1 MKGLVVYAEDY
12 DKASEIKDH
21 LEKQKGYGF
30 DLISIETLIG
40 IPENI
45 SFIASDWNVSTE
57 LYKLICNQN
66 GEYGIAFYNRDFFSD
81 IDDTAE
87 INDALNKA
95 LSNKNWDICKGIN
108 RFYLMGDIIRKR
120 DVLKSRPTRLQI
132 EATDLCNAK
141 CIMCSHAYR
150 NGTGI
155 DIMQSGILD
164 RVKDL
169 LPYLGVIVLHGNGE
183 PFLKDNITDY
193 FDILS
198 GYGIKFIAN
207 TNLSVVTDD
216 LLSYFASDF
225 VELNISCDGHVPEL
239 YESIRKGLSF
249 DIFSRNVKLVREKCP
264 DLLMKMHVV
273 LMRQNLA
280 YMSEIVSFAGE
291 CGFNEVVFNQLCPD
305 EKNNN
310 LGDSPRLYMDEF
322 RKNAVQALE
331 KGLSI
336 GIKVIFP
343 DVFNLTDD
351 NDPESESQ
359 EKTDVYCDG
368 ICDWTVEGPYIDLR
382 GNVAV
387 CCMNQKVILGNL
399 FRDDFDLIWN
409 GEGYRNLRNMFRSG
423 LLPSFCNGC
432 DFVTQNRLQYFSTR
446 KAGYSVLEKKP
457 RD

>member
-1 MKGLVVYAEDY
+1 MKGLVIYSEDHG
-12 DKASEIKDH
+12 KASEIKDR

-30 DLISIETLIG
+30 DLVSIETLTG
-40 IPENI
+40 IPENT
-45 SFIASDWNVSTE
+45 SFIASDWNICRE
-57 LYKLICNQN
+57 LYKLICNRRE
-66 GEYGIAFYNRDFFSD
+66 EYGIAFYNRDFFSD
-81 IDDTAE
+81 IDETAG
-87 INDALNKA
+87 IDDALNAA
-95 LSNKNWDICKGIN
+95 LRNKNWDICKGIN

-141 CIMCSHAYR
+141 CIMCSHAYS

-155 DIMQSGILD
+155 DIMESGILD

-183 PFLKDNITDY
+183 PFLKNNITDY
-193 FDILS
+193 FELLS

-207 TNLSVVTDD
+207 TNLSIVTDE
-216 LLSYFASDF
+216 LLKYFAGDF
-225 VELNISCDGHVPEL
+225 VELNVSCDGHVPEL

-249 DIFSRNVKLVREKCP
+249 DSFTSNVRLVREKCP
-264 DLLMKMHVV
+264 ELLMKMHVV

-280 YMSEIVSFAGE
+280 YMSEIVRFAGE

-310 LGDSPRLYMDEF
+310 LEDSPGLYMDEF
-322 RKNAVQALE
+322 RKNAMQALE

-336 GIKVIFP
+336 GIKVTVP
-343 DVFNLTDD
+343 DVFGQAYD
-351 NDPESESQ
+351 NDPESGPQ
-359 EKTDVYCDG
+359 EEADVYCDG

-399 FRDDFDLIWN
+399 FRDDFDRIWN
-409 GEGYRNLRNMFRSG
+409 GEEYRKLRKTFRSG
-423 LLPSFCNGC
+423 VLPSFCSGC
-432 DFVTQNRLQYFSTR
+432 DFVTQNRLQYLS
-446 KAGYSVLEKKP
+446 AGKSGYRVLEKKP